1 MSANYP
7 IGIEEEYFVVDART
21 RNVRRTMSKRFYRA
35 CKVRLQ
41 DHVTNE
47 MLQSQIEVMS
57 LPCSTVAEVHR
68 QIAYFRS
75 VVGGEAERFGLG
87 IVAAGTHPLAM
98 WREQQQ
104 TAKARYS
111 EVMTDI
117 QMLGL
122 RNMLCGMHVH
132 VELPDPTLRVEVM
145 YRALPYLPLMLALST
160 SSPFW
165 QGHRTGLLGYRLA
178 AYDELPRTGL
188 PELFKTAA
196 EYAGYLETLIGAGV
210 IKDSSFIWWAI
221 RPSLRHP
228 TLELRIADVC
238 TRVEDAICIAAIY
251 RCLVRHLYEHPT
263 LNAGVDVIDRAICE
277 ENKWRAQRY
286 GIGATF
292 IGRRLKTAKSMESAV
307 GELLSMLAGDAE
319 ALGCA
324 PEIRHATEILKRG
337 SSANEQI
344 GVYAQA
350 RTAGRSRTEALRDVV
365 DWLCGTTLES
375 CNPNVP
381 AFGSPPPPGQVG
393 AETDAR

>member
-1 MSANYP
+1 MSDNYQ

-21 RNVRRTMSKRFYRA
+21 RNVRTTMPKKFFRS

-41 DHVTNE
+41 NHVTNE

-57 LPCSTVAEVHR
+57 WPCNTIAEVR
-68 QIAYFRS
+68 QQVAHFRS

-98 WREQQQ
+98 WREQEQ

-111 EVMTDI
+111 EVMSDI

-132 VELPDPTLRVEVM
+132 VELPDPTRRVEVM
-145 YRALPYLPLMLALST
+145 YRAIPFLPLLLALST

-196 EYAGYLETLIGAGV
+196 EYGSYLETLVGAGV
-210 IKDSSFIWWAI
+210 IKDSSYIWWAI
-221 RPSLRHP
+221 RPSLRYP
-228 TLELRIADVC
+228 TLELRVADVC

-251 RCLVRHLYEHPT
+251 RCLVRHLFEHPE
-263 LNAGVDVIDRAICE
+263 LNADMDVVDRAFCE

-286 GIGATF
+286 GTAATF
-292 IGRRLKTAKSMESAV
+292 IDRRLMAAKPIANAV
-307 GELLSMLAGDAE
+307 GDLLRMLAGDAE

-324 PEIRHATEILKRG
+324 TEIHHATEMLKRG

-344 GVYAQA
+344 RVYARA
-350 RTAGRSRTEALRDVV
+350 RIAGRSRIKALRDVV
-365 DWLCGTTLES
+365 DWLCRTTTEGCDPIWSTQQATGTS
-375 CNPNVP
+375 
-381 AFGSPPPPGQVG
+381 
-393 AETDAR
+393 ARRT